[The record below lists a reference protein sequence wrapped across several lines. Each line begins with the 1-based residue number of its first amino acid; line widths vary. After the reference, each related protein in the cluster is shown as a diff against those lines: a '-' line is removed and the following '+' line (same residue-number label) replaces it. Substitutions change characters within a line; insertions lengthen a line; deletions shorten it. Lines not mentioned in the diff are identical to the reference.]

1 MKEES
6 GRIFFFSSIV
16 LFIYFSSV
24 FVFIIL
30 SSLCPS
36 YFCLLYV
43 RPFYF
48 LLHCSLCLS
57 SIYIFSLYPS
67 YVCFLSIC
75 SCIPL
80 LSFFLIFIF
89 CLFLS
94 FSFWYVVLTHQNFL
108 TYSCYIFILLF
119 LVWLHSLIRPP
130 LFSHLHFFSWFSVY
144 QVFSTTFLLFELPLL
159 FYLLLHRFSLYYTWF
174 LCMSG
179 I

>member
-30 SSLCPS
+30 SSLCSS

-75 SCIPL
+75 CCIPL

-94 FSFWYVVLTHQNFL
+94 FFLVRSFNAPKFSYVFLLYFHTPLSRLVVLVN
-108 TYSCYIFILLF
+108 SPAIIFPFTFLF
-119 LVWLHSLIRPP
+119 LI
-130 LFSHLHFFSWFSVY
+130 FGI
-144 QVFSTTFLLFELPLL
+144 
-159 FYLLLHRFSLYYTWF
+159 
-174 LCMSG
+174 SG
-179 I
+179 FQHDFPSI